1 MKMCYIGSPECS
13 LEHDGNRVGI
23 ESGNMPK
30 FADSVR
36 HKRGSADIPVGTACL
51 GGFQVP
57 ILICAEDKGVMDVY
71 YITLDIIQ
79 SEGAD
84 LAATHHTECA
94 EEKIE
99 NEK

>member
-1 MKMCYIGSPECS
+1 MCYIGSPECS

-23 ESGNMPK
+23 ESGNMSE
-30 FADSVR
+30 FADSLR
-36 HKRGSADIPVGTACL
+36 HKRGGTDIPVGAACL

-57 ILICAEDKGVMDVY
+57 ILICDEDKGVMDVY

-94 EEKIE
+94 EENRDFHAAE
-99 NEK
+99 